1 MKLKPNTL
9 YKTNFFKFFVFLT
22 TLTGIFLAAPAY
34 SQIDYNYGL
43 NTKGIRLDAGGGVS
57 QLITHYDK
65 NPLIGTFVARLD
77 YDFNPYF
84 TVGLE
89 GQIGTLQGIDTHNPP
104 HLYYTSSTNS
114 YQVAEVNVKV
124 GLGLFDDF
132 FAKNTFM
139 DAVKRLYI
147 GVGYGE
153 MKKDITFT
161 VDPAL
166 SAYAY
171 GHTEPVGYMPVIPF
185 NFGTNIPLINVLG
198 YDRFEINPNFQFS
211 YIPSMYSDGFISSQA
226 SHLKGFYNL
235 TSISI
240 RWKL

>member
-9 YKTNFFKFFVFLT
+9 YKTNPLKLFVFLIA
-22 TLTGIFLAAPAY
+22 LTGVFFTAPAY
-34 SQIDYNYGL
+34 SQIDYSYGL
-43 NTKGIRLDAGGGVS
+43 NTKGLRVDAGGGVT

-65 NPLIGTFVARLD
+65 NPLIGTFIARLD

-114 YQVAEVNVKV
+114 YMSAGINARF
-124 GLGLFDDF
+124 GLGLIDDF

-147 GVGYGE
+147 GIGYSE

-161 VDPAL
+161 TDPAL
-166 SAYAY
+166 AQYAY
-171 GHTEPVGYMPVIPF
+171 GHTEPVGYMPVFPF
-185 NFGTNIPLINVLG
+185 SIGTNIPLINVFG
-198 YDRFEINPNFQFS
+198 YDRFEINPNFQFN
-211 YIPSMYSDGFISSQA
+211 YIPSMYSDGFISSAA